1 VPVTRFGLEGYGV
14 RRVGSFS
21 NKTPDAGA
29 GPHPVGVLTRFGLEG
44 YGVRRAGNFGSK
56 TVGAVTP
63 TPTPTQAGG
72 AGGLITFLAWK
83 SPTEAEVEK
92 VRLELRLRKEH
103 EKLKKIE
110 KKIATVEKKVAT
122 RTTPVPDGV
131 LANLGSLRERV
142 AELRRD
148 IEITTVDL
156 LAIKDFLGSLRFD
169 DDDEEDIEVLLLG
182 L

>member
-14 RRVGSFS
+14 RRVGDFS

-44 YGVRRAGNFGSK
+44 YGVRRAGDFSSK
-56 TVGAVTP
+56 TVGAIPPPPPVVQT
-63 TPTPTQAGG
+63 GG

-122 RTTPVPDGV
+122 RTVPDGV

-156 LAIKDFLGSLRFD
+156 WAVKDFLGYLRFD